1 MAERKRHYPPIYGWL
16 YDPLVS
22 LVRVLAKVLTRYHVE
37 GLEHVPRQGALMIVS
52 NHLHH
57 LDTVMIA
64 VAMPRRAWV
73 LAAEKYEKHLLFGPI
88 LRVGGAIFIR
98 RGEVDRKALRAALEV
113 LEDGHCLALAVEGTR
128 SRTGALAEGKAGA
141 AYLATRADV
150 PLVPVVV
157 WGTEKVIPSWF
168 RLRRADVY
176 VRFGKPFRL
185 PAGRARPEELDTYT
199 EEIMTTLAAM
209 LPPEYRGVYRDH
221 PLLKRKLAD
230 SAP

>member
-1 MAERKRHYPPIYGWL
+1 MTERRRHYPPIHGWL
-16 YDPLVS
+16 YNTMVGI
-22 LVRVLAKVLTRYHVE
+22 VRVLVKALTRYHVE
-37 GLEHVPRQGALMIVS
+37 GLEHIPRQGPLMFVS

-57 LDTVMIA
+57 FDTVMIA
-64 VAMPRRAWV
+64 IVMPRRTWV
-73 LAAEKYEKHLLFGPI
+73 LAAEKYEKHLLFGPL

-168 RLRRADVY
+168 RLRRANVY
-176 VRFGKPFRL
+176 VRFGPPFRL
-185 PAGRARPEELDTYT
+185 PAGRARPEELDAYT
-199 EEIMTTLAAM
+199 DEIMTTLAAM

-221 PLLKRKLAD
+221 PLLRRKLAD